1 MLKECLDF
9 IKMPPLPPDA
19 TKSAPVF
26 ISYFRVSTNK
36 QGVSGLGLEAQTA
49 TVKDYA
55 HRSGGNIIATF
66 QEVESG
72 KRNDR
77 PELLKALALCRQK
90 KAILLI
96 AKLDRLS
103 RNVAFIANLMES
115 RVEFVACDMPE
126 ANKLTLHIMA
136 AMAQHEREATS
147 KRTKE
152 ALAAAKARGQ
162 KLGSPNPPSKK
173 GSRAW
178 GRQSAQFR
186 SGIYPMVRQMRE
198 RGLTLQQIAMELN
211 ERNIPTCNNRTWHP
225 MTVKLILKHQ
235 Q

>member
-1 MLKECLDF
+1 
-9 IKMPPLPPDA
+9 MPQITPP
-19 TKSAPVF
+19 APQFVA
-26 ISYFRVSTNK
+26 YYRVSTDK
-36 QGVSGLGLEAQTA
+36 QGRSGLGLDAQTA
-49 TVKDYA
+49 TVESHA
-55 HRSGGNIIATF
+55 ARTGGEILASF
-66 QEVESG
+66 REVESG
-72 KRNDR
+72 KRSDR

-90 KAILLI
+90 KAVLII

-162 KLGSPNPPSKK
+162 TLGSPCP
-173 GSRAW
+173 G
-178 GRQSAQFR
+178 SAQATAARAGQARQFR
-186 SGIYPMVRQMRE
+186 EGVTPIARQLRE
-198 RGLTLQQIAMELN
+198 RGLTLRQIADELN
-211 ERNIPTCNNRTWHP
+211 QRHLKTCNDRAWYAATVNR
-225 MTVKLILKHQ
+225 LLKEAA
-235 Q
+235 

>member
-1 MLKECLDF
+1 MDVSSPTSPKFVC
-9 IKMPPLPPDA
+9 
-19 TKSAPVF
+19 
-26 ISYFRVSTNK
+26 YYRVSTSK
-36 QGVSGLGLEAQTA
+36 QGRSGLGLEAQIA
-49 TVKDYA
+49 TVETYVE
-55 HRSGGNIIATF
+55 RNSGKIIGCF
-66 QEVESG
+66 QEIESG

-90 KAILLI
+90 KAILII

-115 RVEFVACDMPE
+115 RVEFIACDTPE

-162 KLGSPNPPSKK
+162 KLGNPKPSSKDA
-173 GSRAW
+173 SLVWVA
-178 GRQSAQFR
+178 QAAQFR
-186 SGIYPMVRQMRE
+186 SGVYPLVRQMRD
-198 RGLTLQQIAMELN
+198 RRLTLRQIAQELN
-211 ERNIPTCNNRTWHP
+211 ERNLKTCNDRIWHP
-225 MTVKLILKHQ
+225 ATINRLLKEVI
-235 Q
+235 